1 LLIPY
6 LGHTQK
12 KDSITISKEFY
23 NIIATAP
30 VYLTE
35 CEELRKLDS
44 IQLIVKENEINNL
57 TYENI
62 QLKGDV
68 KRFKANVIKFSIYSA
83 FVGVITT
90 IFVMR

>member
-1 LLIPY
+1 M
-6 LGHTQK
+6 T
-12 KDSITISKEFY
+12 TC
-23 NIIATAP
+23 P
-30 VYLTE
+30 VYLNE

-44 IQLIVKENEINNL
+44 LDLIVKENEINNL
-57 TYENI
+57 VYENV

-83 FVGVITT
+83 FVAVITT

>member
-1 LLIPY
+1 MTTCPIY
-6 LGHTQK
+6 L
-12 KDSITISKEFY
+12 
-23 NIIATAP
+23 N
-30 VYLTE
+30 E

-57 TYENI
+57 VYENV

-68 KRFKANVIKFSIYSA
+68 KRIKSNVIKFSVYSA
-83 FVGVITT
+83 FVAVITT